1 MLLGTRFVATRESMA
16 PEFYKKNLLEREADA
31 TIVTDA
37 FTGQWARA
45 LRNTFAVEYRAS
57 GAPTLPSLLQS
68 SAAQDIFA
76 AAVKRQDGEH
86 FPMYSRPVGRPRP
99 QRPRR
104 RRGRG
109 DDRPRSPRRAGSL
122 RKRID
127 ASAYRHVRGA
137 WGARSEAPHFKED
150 RTVKLDVGMLTHDL
164 KSIPDYARKVEAL
177 GFDCL
182 WSSETQHDPFLPLA
196 VAATVTEQIKLGTA
210 IAVAFP
216 RSPMI
221 TAHIAWDIQK
231 ASNGRLLLGLG
242 SQVKGHN
249 ERRFSVKF
257 ESPGPKL
264 REIVLALRAIW
275 DCWQNGTKLNF
286 KGQFYRFD
294 LMTPFFNPG
303 PDRAPEDPRHDLG
316 RERVHVPRGGRG
328 VRRPARASVQQPEVP
343 ARVRA
348 PVGRRGHA
356 RSRAAGARTSRT
368 RRRRF
373 VVVGDTEEELAKNTQ
388 SR

>member
-1 MLLGTRFVATRESMA
+1 M
-16 PEFYKKNLLEREADA
+16 
-31 TIVTDA
+31 
-37 FTGQWARA
+37 
-45 LRNTFAVEYRAS
+45 
-57 GAPTLPSLLQS
+57 
-68 SAAQDIFA
+68 
-76 AAVKRQDGEH
+76 
-86 FPMYSRPVGRPRP
+86 
-99 QRPRR
+99 
-104 RRGRG
+104 
-109 DDRPRSPRRAGSL
+109 
-122 RKRID
+122 
-127 ASAYRHVRGA
+127 
-137 WGARSEAPHFKED
+137 
-150 RTVKLDVGMLTHDL
+150 KLDVGMLTHDL
-164 KSIPDYARKVEAL
+164 KTIPDYARKVEAL

-196 VAATVTEQIKLGTA
+196 VAATVTDRIKLGTA

-249 ERRFSVKF
+249 ERRFSVKY

-303 PDRAPEDPRHDLG
+303 PIAHPKIPVYISGVNEYMCKVAGEVCDGLHVHPFNSPKYLRELVHPWVEEGMAKSGRKREDFTYT
-316 RERVHVPRGGRG
+316 
-328 VRRPARASVQQPEVP
+328 
-343 ARVRA
+343 
-348 PVGRRGHA
+348 
-356 RSRAAGARTSRT
+356 TST
-368 RRRRF
+368 F
-373 VVVGDTEEELAKNTQ
+373 VVVGDTDEEIAKNRQ
-388 SR
+388 SVKQQIAFYGSTRTYEPVLKTHGWEGVIPHLHRKSVEGDWKGMADLITDEMLDTYAITGTYATIGAKIKERYAGLLDRTGLYQPYQPGLDDPRLPRLVKEFNG